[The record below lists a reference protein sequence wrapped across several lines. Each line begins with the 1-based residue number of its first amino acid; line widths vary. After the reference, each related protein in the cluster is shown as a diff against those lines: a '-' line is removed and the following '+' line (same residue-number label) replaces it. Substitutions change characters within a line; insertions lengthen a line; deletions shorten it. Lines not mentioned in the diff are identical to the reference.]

1 MSEAMTQ
8 SETAMSVALV
18 QAPESPRARMLRRM
32 TQHKGFMIGAAIIAF
47 FVVLALLAP
56 LIAPHDPYL
65 QNLARRRIPPIWHG
79 WFYGNPKAGTEY
91 LLGTD
96 QLGRDYLSRLLY
108 GARISLLIGMS
119 AAMISA
125 VIGTTLGMLAGYF
138 RGRVDAVVSFLI
150 SARLCVPLILVALT
164 VVALVGSSLT
174 TVILVLGLL
183 LWDRFA
189 VVTRTATMQF
199 ANADF
204 IMASRAVGSSWGR
217 ILIDEIFPNLANAWI
232 VVMTLEMANA
242 IVIEA
247 ALSFLG
253 LGVQAPLPSW
263 GLMLAEG
270 RNDMFFNAWIITIP
284 GAALFALV
292 LAINLLGDGLRDV
305 TTPEG
310 RGGLIA

>member
-1 MSEAMTQ
+1 MTDV
-8 SETAMSVALV
+8 TASSVAPAV
-18 QAPESPRARMLRRM
+18 TAPESPYAVMWRRM
-32 TQHKGFMIGAAIIAF
+32 RKHKGFMIGAGIVAVMAI
-47 FVVLALLAP
+47 VALLAP
-56 LIAPHDPYL
+56 LLAPHDPYL
-65 QNLARRRIPPIWHG
+65 QSLAKRRIPPIWHG
-79 WFYGNPKAGTEY
+79 WFYGNTRATTMH

-96 QLGRDYLSRLLY
+96 QLGRDYLSRMLY
-108 GARISLLIGMS
+108 GARISLAIGVS
-119 AAMISA
+119 TALISA

-164 VVALVGSSLT
+164 VVALVGSSMT
-174 TVILVLGLL
+174 TLILVLGLL

-189 VVTRTATMQF
+189 VVTRTATMQI

-204 IMASRAVGSSWGR
+204 VMASRAAGSSWVR
-217 ILIDEIFPNLANAWI
+217 ILASEIFPNLANAWI
-232 VVMTLEMANA
+232 VVLTLEMANA

-270 RNDMFFNAWIITIP
+270 RNDMFFNIWIIAIP

-305 TTPEG
+305 TAPEG
-310 RGGLIA
+310 RGGSLA

>member
-1 MSEAMTQ
+1 MNDA
-8 SETAMSVALV
+8 TATAAPAPA
-18 QAPESPRARMLRRM
+18 APESPTAATLHRMRR
-32 TQHKGFMIGAAIIAF
+32 HKGFMIGAGILA
-47 FVVLALLAP
+47 VMVLVGLLAP
-56 LIAPHDPYL
+56 LLAPHDPYL
-65 QNLARRRIPPIWHG
+65 QSLAKRRIPPIWHA
-79 WFYGNPKAGTEY
+79 WFYGSPRATTLH

-96 QLGRDYLSRLLY
+96 QLGRDYLSRMLY
-108 GARISLLIGMS
+108 GARISLAIGLS
-119 AAMISA
+119 TALISA
-125 VIGTTLGMLAGYF
+125 VIGTALGMLAGYF
-138 RGRVDAVVSFLI
+138 RGHVDAVVSFLI

-164 VVALVGSSLT
+164 VVALVGSSLMT
-174 TVILVLGLL
+174 LILVLGLL

-189 VVTRTATMQF
+189 VITRTATMQL

-204 IMASRAVGSSWGR
+204 VLASRAAGSSWLR
-217 ILIDEIFPNLANAWI
+217 ILASEIFPNLANAWI
-232 VVMTLEMANA
+232 VVLTLEMANA

-270 RNDMFFNAWIITIP
+270 RNDMFFNPWIIAIP

-305 TTPEG
+305 TAPEG
-310 RGGLIA
+310 RGGALA